1 MGGWRNVNYER
12 LQTFIAVAEKN
23 SFSEAAKKLF
33 VTQPTITSQIK
44 ALEEEL
50 QTKLFERTTKTVKL
64 TQSGEILLKY
74 AKDIVQLSSLAR
86 KEILKIEEKIYGDLK
101 IGCSLTIG
109 EYILPHFLKRFKE
122 KYPLIHMQAKISNS
136 ASIIHHIKDQVVHVG
151 LIETSIHD
159 KQIVMH
165 PILEDELC
173 LVTKVDYFP
182 FPEKQISL
190 DQIKNIPLIIRESG
204 SGTREVVEQHLERA
218 GVSFHDLN
226 IVMEVGST
234 EAVKAVVESGLG
246 ASFISKTAIMK
257 EKQLGLL
264 TSYSIRNI
272 TFNRHFYLVFRKG
285 QILSSTTELF
295 MDELQKM
302 TLALESN
309 ISANRLGVI

>member
-74 AKDIVQLSSLAR
+74 ARNIVQLSNLAR

-136 ASIIHHIKDQVVHVG
+136 TSIVHHIKDQVVHVG
-151 LIETSIHD
+151 LIETPIND
-159 KQIVMH
+159 KHIVMH

-182 FPEKQISL
+182 FLEKQITL
-190 DQIKNIPLIIRESG
+190 DQLKNIPLIIRENG
-204 SGTREVVEQHLERA
+204 SGTREVVEQYLKRA

-226 IVMEVGST
+226 IVMELGST
-234 EAVKAVVESGLG
+234 EAIKAVVESGLG
-246 ASFISKTAIMK
+246 ASFISKNAILK

-264 TSYSIRNI
+264 TSYSIKNVA
-272 TFNRHFYLVFRKG
+272 FNRHFYLVFRKG
-285 QILSSTTELF
+285 QILTSTTELF
-295 MDELQKM
+295 MDELRKM
-302 TLALESN
+302 AIALEGN
-309 ISANRLGVI
+309 ISTNRLGVV